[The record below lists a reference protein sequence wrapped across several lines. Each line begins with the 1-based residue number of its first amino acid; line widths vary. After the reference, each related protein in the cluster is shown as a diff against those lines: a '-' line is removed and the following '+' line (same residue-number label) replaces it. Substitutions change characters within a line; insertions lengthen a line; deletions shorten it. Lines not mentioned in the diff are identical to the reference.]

1 MIEVEKLDKDKLL
14 NRLYDLYKKYSQFHA
29 SAKDIAMALVYDIL
43 ACRIK
48 GIIDEINEGV
58 YDDN

>member
-1 MIEVEKLDKDKLL
+1 MLDKYKLL
-14 NRLYDLYKKYSQFHA
+14 DRLYDLHKKYSQFHA
-29 SAKDIAMALVYDIL
+29 VAKDGVEALVYDIL

-48 GIIDEINEGV
+48 SIIDEINEGV